1 MDIKRTRQGDY
12 RMVGVG
18 EGASQPTVTTITG
31 EQAEKLK
38 QLRAAQY
45 IKDRNDVL
53 VTMSIQDWVV
63 FCLRW
68 GIAPPPNGFED
79 TETLLGLMHKIRLS
93 LPQSN
98 DIQKL
103 SSAHYLSTHN
113 IRLPGT
119 FVLRDGVLTGSATGL

>member
-1 MDIKRTRQGDY
+1 MEIKKPRPGDVK
-12 RMVGVG
+12 MVGIG
-18 EGASQPTVTTITG
+18 EAHGAPNVTTISA

-38 QLRAAQY
+38 NMRAAQY
-45 IKDRNDVL
+45 IKDRTEVL
-53 VTMSIQDWVV
+53 TTMDIPTWIV
-63 FCLRW
+63 FSLRW

-79 TETLLGLMHKIRLS
+79 TETLLGLMHKVRLS

-103 SSAHYLSTHN
+103 SSAHWLMTHN

-119 FVLRDGVLTGSATGL
+119 FKLENGVLTGSATGL